1 MDEYVTKQELRS
13 LGADP
18 RTVRK
23 HLEPDAVLINGIR
36 SFELFKRERV
46 KQLAAA
52 LGEAV
57 AKYEKQRNR
66 K

>member
-23 HLEPDAVLINGIR
+23 HLEPDAVLINGTR
-36 SFELFKRERV
+36 SFELFKRERM
-46 KQLAAA
+46 KQLAKS
-52 LGEAV
+52 LGEAI
-57 AKYEKQRNR
+57 EKEQNT

>member
-23 HLEPDAVLINGIR
+23 HLEPDAVLINGTR
-36 SFELFKRERV
+36 SFELFKRERMN
-46 KQLAAA
+46 QLAKS
-52 LGEAV
+52 LGEAI
-57 AKYEKQRNR
+57 EKEQNT

>member
-1 MDEYVTKQELRS
+1 MVGMQEYVTKQELRT

-23 HLEPDAVLINGIR
+23 HLEPDAVLINGTR
-36 SFELFKRERV
+36 SVELFKRDRV

-52 LGEAV
+52 LAEST
-57 AKYEKQRNR
+57 AKYSR
-66 K
+66 KS

>member
-1 MDEYVTKQELRS
+1 MDEYVTRSELRS

-23 HLEPDAVLINGIR
+23 HLEPDAVLINGTR

-52 LGEAV
+52 LGEAI
-57 AKYEKQRNR
+57 AKFEPKRKQ